1 MTGGDRCASGEKQN
15 RRPAAFLDRDG
26 VLNEDYGYVCRR
38 DQFRWVPGA
47 QRAVHRLNDAG
58 YFVFVATNQ
67 SAVARGYCSTAEVEA
82 LHRAMQED
90 LSQIGAHIDDI
101 RYCPFHP
108 EGSVSTYRRS
118 SSWRKPEPGMI
129 LDLMR
134 AWPVDAAR
142 SFLIGDQD
150 SDLEAARRAG
160 LPGCHFAGGDLDA
173 LVQSILAR
181 AGTVDGALPSG

>member
-1 MTGGDRCASGEKQN
+1 MTGGKRAPDERPS

-26 VLNEDYGYVCRR
+26 VLNEDDGYVCRR
-38 DQFRWVPGA
+38 EQFRWIPGA
-47 QRAVHRLNDAG
+47 QRAVHRLNEAG

-67 SAVARGYCSTAEVEA
+67 SAVARGYCSAAEVET

-90 LSQIGAHIDDI
+90 LSQTGAHIDDI

-108 EGSVSTYRRS
+108 EGSVAEYRRS
-118 SSWRKPEPGMI
+118 SSWRKPKPGMI

-160 LPGCHFAGGDLDA
+160 LPGYRFTGGDLDT
-173 LVQSILAR
+173 LVQAILAS
-181 AGTVDGALPSG
+181 AGTGDGGLASG

>member
-134 AWPVDAAR
+134 AWPV
-142 SFLIGDQD
+142 GDQD